1 MVAVHINDPALAARA
16 WHGLLENGVYVNL
29 ALPPAT
35 PSGTALLRC
44 SVCAAH
50 TTEQL
55 QRVTDIITKVGI
67 GLGIVADRSVRI
79 AAAE

>member
-1 MVAVHINDPALAARA
+1 
-16 WHGLLENGVYVNL
+16 VYL

-50 TTEQL
+50 TTDQL
-55 QRVTDIITKVGI
+55 RAVVDAVTKVGI
-67 GLGIVADRSVRI
+67 ELGIIADRSLRI

>member
-1 MVAVHINDPALAARA
+1 M
-16 WHGLLENGVYVNL
+16 GVYVNL

-50 TTEQL
+50 STEQL
-55 QRVTDIITKVGI
+55 RRVIDVVSKVGLEL
-67 GLGIVADRSVRI
+67 GLIADQSMRI